1 VVPLLVAAACP
12 PISATPSAAPSVSD
26 QDTQG
31 YGQDVIKNP
40 QLVLIATAL
49 EVDLTL
55 THQNDSSLRMWYKKY
70 NA

>member
-40 QLVLIATAL
+40 QLVLVATAL
-49 EVDLTL
+49 EVDPTL
-55 THQNDSSLRMWYKKY
+55 TH
-70 NA
+70 